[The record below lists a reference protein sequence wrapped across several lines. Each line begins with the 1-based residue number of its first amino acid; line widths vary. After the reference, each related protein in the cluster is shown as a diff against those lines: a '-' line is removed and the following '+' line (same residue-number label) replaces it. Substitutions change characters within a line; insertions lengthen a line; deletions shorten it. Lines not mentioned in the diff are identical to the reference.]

1 MRRLRFPSVV
11 ALGIVLTV
19 GSASVTLQGQAKNH
33 AVHKLDAALRDKV
46 ATSARGGRERVIV
59 RVRPEAIKQARSLF
73 KKRGHGIKR
82 FNRLTRTFVIDADK
96 IEELT
101 DYPFIET
108 ISTDVPLQADTLLN
122 PPATQSVLSRTV
134 GAVSAWTGA
143 GVRVAVID
151 SGIEPSADFAGRIT
165 GFYDFTR
172 GGVPAAPFD
181 DYGHGTHVAGLIGGS
196 GQLSGG
202 AVPLG
207 VVLGVS
213 FVGLKALDATGGGKT
228 SDVVAALE
236 FARLR

>member
-19 GSASVTLQGQAKNH
+19 GGASVTLQGQAKNH

-46 ATSARGGRERVIV
+46 AKSARGGRERVIV
-59 RVRPEAIKQARSLF
+59 RVRPEAVKQAQSLF

-108 ISTDVPLQADTLLN
+108 ISTDVLLQADTLLA
-122 PPATQSVLSRTV
+122 PPVTQSVLSRTV
-134 GAVSAWTGA
+134 GAVSSFTGA

-151 SGIEPSADFAGRIT
+151 SGIEPSADF
-165 GFYDFTR
+165 
-172 GGVPAAPFD
+172 V
-181 DYGHGTHVAGLIGGS
+181 GTHYRLLRFHPRRRAR
-196 GQLSGG
+196 G
-202 AVPLG
+202 AV
-207 VVLGVS
+207 
-213 FVGLKALDATGGGKT
+213 
-228 SDVVAALE
+228 
-236 FARLR
+236 R